1 MADYDIGEAF
11 REIENELIGSMTR
24 NLSGHRAQEI
34 EQGYEWAQWQVM
46 QLEALEEY
54 RRRNAEKMPE
64 QFGKINDRIK
74 QEIRSS
80 YNDAQT
86 AQEREILKR
95 VHNNTPAPIAA
106 QTGAQTIQGEFF
118 KVNDRKL
125 DALINATTNDMQRA
139 EYAVL
144 RMTNDQY
151 RSIIFNAQ
159 VYANTGAGTYAKA
172 VDMATRDF
180 LSAGINCIEYQNG
193 RRVNISAYAEMALRT
208 ASKRAYLQGEGEMR
222 QKWGIHTVIMN
233 KRTNACPKCAPF
245 AGRVIVDD
253 VWSGGTRE
261 EADKNGYLLMSECI
275 AQGLYHP
282 NCQDSHSTYYGDFLS
297 DDEGG
302 ETAGAAKGEMS
313 EDYAQE
319 SPARKRKRKQQ
330 QQEYTNEELLQA
342 YTPEEQERNVELYNA
357 EQQENYCGR
366 QVRRFERLSEFSIDT
381 DNQREYGAR
390 KQEWQEKKKEVELRI
405 NEIKREIKKSQK
417 KAKRTY
423 INPLALD
430 LITPERLTNFSRNI
444 SPDNEEKN
452 EKNSPREVANAG
464 ESGIIEAE
472 EFNPLP
478 SNKVVPVL
486 RKDSEKWLELLT
498 DEEIR
503 AIKKYTKNS
512 GDPKDD
518 KFYARLNAMLRG
530 EIPKNDTLNY
540 YAGVISG
547 AISKFELQHDIIC
560 YRNMNFNPFLG
571 VTVGDIIQPMQFFST
586 SVSRK
591 GALRSSFQI
600 IIRAKSG
607 IKGAYIEQLSKFPNQ
622 REFLLDNSCFYR
634 VISIDETSMELE
646 VIS

>member
-34 EQGYEWAQWQVM
+34 EQGYDWAQWQVM

-64 QFGKINDRIK
+64 QFGKINERIQ
-74 QEIRSS
+74 QEIKTS

-95 VHNNTPAPIAA
+95 VHSNTPEPNAA

-261 EADKNGYLLMSECI
+261 EAEKGGYLLMSECI

-342 YTPEEQERNVELYNA
+342 YTPEEQERNVRLYNA

-381 DNQREYGAR
+381 DNKREYEAR
-390 KQEWQEKKKEVELRI
+390 LSEWE
-405 NEIKREIKKSQK
+405 
-417 KAKRTY
+417 
-423 INPLALD
+423 
-430 LITPERLTNFSRNI
+430 ERLT
-444 SPDNEEKN
+444 EAEKAA
-452 EKNSPREVANAG
+452 EKLRKRVAIAG
-464 ESGIIEAE
+464 GSGIIKDSSSD
-472 EFNPLP
+472 FHSVTQKSIDRITSLNVFGD
-478 SNKVVPVL
+478 NRDQKVVDEMRIMLNSVIDKEPGTETTSIFTFEDMRVIDTRIADSADGTVRPLNHNEPFVSIHNHPSGETFSIADLRQFYEQDMCKVL
-486 RKDSEKWLELLT
+486 YVVGNNGNVYSWIKTDSYDKHNLSDILT
-498 DEEIR
+498 D
-503 AIKKYTKNS
+503 NLLW
-512 GDPKDD
+512 G
-518 KFYARLNAMLRG
+518 
-530 EIPKNDTLNY
+530 Y
-540 YAGVISG
+540 Y
-547 AISKFELQHDIIC
+547 
-560 YRNMNFNPFLG
+560 
-571 VTVGDIIQPMQFFST
+571 
-586 SVSRK
+586 
-591 GALRSSFQI
+591 SSFEELNKACERCG
-600 IIRAKSG
+600 IR
-607 IKGAYIEQLSKFPNQ
+607 Y
-622 REFLLDNSCFYR
+622 
-634 VISIDETSMELE
+634 DERRSN
-646 VIS
+646 

>member
-64 QFGKINDRIK
+64 QFGKINERIQ
-74 QEIRSS
+74 QEIKTS

-86 AQEREILKR
+86 AQEREILKILKR
-95 VHNNTPAPIAA
+95 VHSNTPEPNAA

-208 ASKRAYLQGEGEMR
+208 ASKRAYLQGEGETR

-261 EADKNGYLLMSECI
+261 EAEKGGYLLMSECI

-342 YTPEEQERNVELYNA
+342 YTPEELERNVRLYNA

-381 DNQREYGAR
+381 DNKREYEAR
-390 KQEWQEKKKEVELRI
+390 LSEWE
-405 NEIKREIKKSQK
+405 
-417 KAKRTY
+417 
-423 INPLALD
+423 
-430 LITPERLTNFSRNI
+430 ERLT
-444 SPDNEEKN
+444 EAEKAA
-452 EKNSPREVANAG
+452 EKLRKRVAKFA
-464 ESGIIEAE
+464 ESGIINVERFNSIADPMYEVTGSAFDSNPKEVQQIIDTLKEWGVELSYGSSTLGYGCTRIGYPGGMSITKEASYSAWCHEFQHVKDDREAGWNGLEVLWFKPE
-472 EFNPLP
+472 ERVRRERRAYAIEIQLA
-478 SNKVVPVL
+478 
-486 RKDSEKWLELLT
+486 RKAGREDIAKRLEENLN
-498 DEEIR
+498 DEIR
-503 AIKKYTKNS
+503 KIYNETEV
-512 GDPKDD
+512 
-518 KFYARLNAMLRG
+518 F
-530 EIPKNDTLNY
+530 
-540 YAGVISG
+540 IS
-547 AISKFELQHDIIC
+547 
-560 YRNMNFNPFLG
+560 
-571 VTVGDIIQPMQFFST
+571 
-586 SVSRK
+586 
-591 GALRSSFQI
+591 
-600 IIRAKSG
+600 
-607 IKGAYIEQLSKFPNQ
+607 
-622 REFLLDNSCFYR
+622 
-634 VISIDETSMELE
+634 
-646 VIS
+646 

>member
-34 EQGYEWAQWQVM
+34 EQGYEWTQWQVM

-64 QFGKINDRIK
+64 QFGKINERIQ
-74 QEIRSS
+74 QEIKTS

-95 VHNNTPAPIAA
+95 LHSNTPEPNAA
-106 QTGAQTIQGEFF
+106 QTGAGAIQGEFF

-125 DALINATTNDMQRA
+125 DALVNATTNDMQRA

-172 VDMATRDF
+172 VDMATKDF
-180 LSAGINCIEYQNG
+180 LAAGINCIEYKNG
-193 RRVNISAYAEMALRT
+193 RRVPIDVYADMALRT
-208 ASKRAYLQGEGEMR
+208 ACKRAYLQGEGEIR
-222 QKWGIHTVIMN
+222 KKLGVHTVIMN

-245 AGRVIVDD
+245 AGKVIVDD
-253 VWSGGTRE
+253 VWSGGTKE
-261 EADKNGYLLMSECI
+261 EAEKGGYLLMSDCV

-282 NCQDSHSTYYGDFLS
+282 SCQDSHSTYYGDFLS

-302 ETAGAAKGEMS
+302 KAAEGEVS
-313 EDYAQE
+313 EDNDK
-319 SPARKRKRKQQ
+319 P
-330 QQEYTNEELLQA
+330 EYTNEELLQA

-357 EQQENYCGR
+357 EQQENYCQR

-430 LITPERLTNFSRNI
+430 LITPERLTNYSRNI

-464 ESGIIEAE
+464 ESGIMIIKEIDKAFFITNAQLGKKLGKHIYEWGLNPQSITERQQFIEIIKDIVINHDQPIRIGYWRGQQDDVLFFIKGDDVVVVKTSG
-472 EFNPLP
+472 EFVTVM
-478 SNKVVPVL
+478 K
-486 RKDSEKWLELLT
+486 
-498 DEEIR
+498 
-503 AIKKYTKNS
+503 
-512 GDPKDD
+512 G
-518 KFYARLNAMLRG
+518 
-530 EIPKNDTLNY
+530 
-540 YAGVISG
+540 
-547 AISKFELQHDIIC
+547 
-560 YRNMNFNPFLG
+560 G
-571 VTVGDIIQPMQFFST
+571 VTNVR
-586 SVSRK
+586 VKNARK
-591 GALRSSFQI
+591 F
-600 IIRAKSG
+600 
-607 IKGAYIEQLSKFPNQ
+607 
-622 REFLLDNSCFYR
+622 
-634 VISIDETSMELE
+634 
-646 VIS
+646 